1 MAAADQS
8 GLRPPPSPPIRKEHL
23 HHAGPV
29 SGGGP
34 SSAAPGGGSHFSP
47 TSHYQ
52 QLPLP
57 NVQHNQRP
65 AYSSDSAAAAAAA
78 PNTTYHIGAYPP
90 IKTDPLAA
98 HHFNPPSAQE
108 DDEEQSPDGYMPPSG
123 PPIYSAPRKLSIDTS
138 ITKSIYDPSYE
149 PTSPGYYALPPM
161 DSPGRRRRPESMEPY
176 SINVGPFFK
185 PTKQIFNIYS
195 IDRARLFQL
204 RVNPKVDRGFFL
216 ADSDWTCYRRNYFQ
230 VSASFSAC
238 DPHGQEVELPCL
250 MEMENNLYTVT
261 GFLIG
266 ISARVGNG
274 EKTID
279 LIQHTPKRDKGPQL
293 VPQPRPVRAGGNPH
307 QYNGI
312 GTNNLVATFERLQ
325 FKTATA
331 NNGKRRAAQQY
342 YVLNLDLYAQLDNG
356 QKFKV
361 GFIES
366 APLVVRGRSPGHYA
380 DGNLDPLRGF
390 PLDAYGRRPEYFS
403 PQMPMYASSP
413 VYSPGTP
420 GSAMVSPP
428 TSLVPMSGPYSSS
441 GNPHHHN
448 HLAALSAPAA
458 EITSY
463 PQMHSYPPNHG
474 HRSGAEPLDPMHP
487 IWQRTRADSLA
498 HSDCSYAT
506 SGTALTTSSYNSP
519 EFETGVMGPSTR
531 HNSISPVTPPGTAR
545 PSPLSGHGHI
555 TTVSPPNR
563 LAPHSQHHHQHS
575 APPPPQSHGYH
586 YGASP
591 KQANHHYQ
599 QQPQLPL
606 PHIQQRAYGG
616 SPYAPQYASS
626 VPGWID
632 NEVHTPGGP
641 HSAPVHSPL
650 TPGSDLS
657 HLMVGFGF
665 RGQNSKNAMSM
676 DDARHH
682 QSREHGN

>member
-1 MAAADQS
+1 MATVDQS
-8 GLRPPPSPPIRKEHL
+8 GLRPSSPPSKE
-23 HHAGPV
+23 HHAGPL
-29 SGGGP
+29 SAGP
-34 SSAAPGGGSHFSP
+34 TSAAPGSHFPPS
-47 TSHYQ
+47 SHYQ

-57 NVQHNQRP
+57 HVQNNQRP
-65 AYSSDSAAAAAAA
+65 AYSNEATS
-78 PNTTYHIGAYPP
+78 TYSVGAYPP

-108 DDEEQSPDGYMPPSG
+108 EEEQSPDGYMPPSG
-123 PPIYSAPRKLSIDTS
+123 PPVYAAPRKLSIDTS
-138 ITKSIYDPSYE
+138 ITKSPYDPAYE
-149 PTSPGYYALPPM
+149 PTSPGFYSLPPM
-161 DSPGRRRRPESMEPY
+161 ESPGRRRRPDSMEPFA
-176 SINVGPFFK
+176 INVGPFFK

-195 IDRARLFQL
+195 IDRARLFSL

-216 ADSDWTCYRRNYFQ
+216 ADNDWTCYRRNYFQ
-230 VSASFSAC
+230 VSASFSAS
-238 DPHGQEVELPCL
+238 DTHGQEVELPCL

-261 GFLIG
+261 GFAIG

-293 VPQPRPVRAGGNPH
+293 VPQPRPVRSGGNPH

-356 QKFKV
+356 QQFKV
-361 GFIES
+361 AFIES

-380 DGNLDPLRGF
+380 DVNMEPPRGF
-390 PLDAYGRRPEYFS
+390 PLDPYGRRPEYFS
-403 PQMPMYASSP
+403 PQIPIYASSP
-413 VYSPGTP
+413 IYSPATP

-428 TSLVPMSGPYSSS
+428 TSLVPMQGHYTS
-441 GNPHHHN
+441 GNSH
-448 HLAALSAPAA
+448 HLASLSGAPAA
-458 EITSY
+458 EIGSY
-463 PQMHSYPPNHG
+463 SHMHAYPNNRPG
-474 HRSGAEPLDPMHP
+474 PEQLDAMHP

-498 HSDCSYAT
+498 NSDCSYAT

-519 EFETGVMGPSTR
+519 EFETGVMGPSR
-531 HNSISPVTPPGTAR
+531 HNSVSPVTPPGTAR
-545 PSPLSGHGHI
+545 PSPLSGHGQ
-555 TTVSPPNR
+555 VMAAGSPPIR
-563 LAPHSQHHHQHS
+563 LAPHSQQHHQHS
-575 APPPPQSHGYH
+575 ASAPSHGYH

-591 KQANHHYQ
+591 KQVHHQ
-599 QQPQLPL
+599 QHHQHQNQLPL
-606 PHIQQRAYGG
+606 PHIHQRAYGG
-616 SPYAPQYASS
+616 QYASS

-632 NEVHTPGGP
+632 HEAHTPGGP
-641 HSAPVHSPL
+641 HSASAHSPL

-665 RGQNSKNAMSM
+665 RGQNPKHAMS
-676 DDARHH
+676 AEEQRHH
-682 QSREHGN
+682 QGREHGN